1 MKKCINE
8 NQKFNR
14 ECAFYINVV
23 FFKFG
28 VEVCVGESIE
38 IAPLV

>member
-1 MKKCINE
+1 MPVIMLISTALLLDSKGC
-8 NQKFNR
+8 
-14 ECAFYINVV
+14 

-28 VEVCVGESIE
+28 VEVGVEESIE